1 MIICLFSLTTL
12 QNTLYNNDQRP
23 TVPSSNIRENI
34 IMNTH
39 TPGYSIYMLKDL
51 NAQYLVKWRGSR
63 AVFFVWYTHHRKNVF
78 RAQLYASWVCRI
90 LGYFVQ
96 QGKLADLNTVK
107 TIIYVTK
114 VVFVDLSILAFI
126 FIFSNSLSLYTLRD
140 INSSFIINMS
150 LKTNNWTFTAIA
162 SPPHD
167 VFHYRCMTCTSK
179 L

>member
-12 QNTLYNNDQRP
+12 QNTLYNNVQRP

-51 NAQYLVKWRGSR
+51 NAQYLLKWRGSR

-78 RAQLYASWVCRI
+78 RAQLYAAWVCHI

-114 VVFVDLSILAFI
+114 VVFDHITGNTFYLLGRLS
-126 FIFSNSLSLYTLRD
+126 SK
-140 INSSFIINMS
+140 IIGERTVLFEAVS
-150 LKTNNWTFTAIA
+150 I
-162 SPPHD
+162 
-167 VFHYRCMTCTSK
+167 
-179 L
+179 